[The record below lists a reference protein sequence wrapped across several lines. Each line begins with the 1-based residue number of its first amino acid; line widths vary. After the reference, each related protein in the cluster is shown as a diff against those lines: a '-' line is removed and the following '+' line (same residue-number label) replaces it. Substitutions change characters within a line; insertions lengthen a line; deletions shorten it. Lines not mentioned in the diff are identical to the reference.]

1 MNINVKKKISLKE
14 EVNSNTSYNMDET
27 SYTKWNKPHT
37 PTFFIYSCL
46 IKVKGTFKIMRS
58 LSGMAIREPKETK
71 YIQTKEMTQE
81 ARCHPEFFYCFKIIK
96 IIIIFISKIL
106 LSLQVSTDF

>member
-1 MNINVKKKISLKE
+1 VNQLYFNKIFKKEAYRPLSLMNINVKKIINLK

-27 SYTKWNKPHT
+27 SYTKCNKPNT

-71 YIQTKEMTQE
+71 YIQTK
-81 ARCHPEFFYCFKIIK
+81 
-96 IIIIFISKIL
+96 IIIIFL
-106 LSLQVSTDF
+106 LF